1 MKSRGAAK
9 GPVETAFE
17 GRARR
22 AELLGGES
30 TSTSAVAL
38 LRFAAGLYRVQ
49 GAIAGSIEAQSATR
63 PLTGSLARDADVVL
77 REAPRLFQYVR
88 ECAPEALAKE
98 ALIRSKDDASVSRS
112 RILVYWG
119 DEVASQGDYLSRAV
133 LRPYVEVLSALQIGP
148 DRVHRSGRCPFCG
161 GPAWISARRSDSGM
175 DGARRLLGCAL
186 CGTEWQFNR
195 GRCPCCSEEEPKK
208 LPSFQSDAYP
218 SVRIEACETCHRYLK
233 SVDQTLDAR
242 SIPEVD
248 DLVSLAMD
256 VWALEEGYIRLEP
269 GLAGV

>member
-1 MKSRGAAK
+1 VKSRGAAK

-22 AELLGGES
+22 AELLGEGS
-30 TSTSAVAL
+30 ISTSAEAP

-49 GAIAGSIEAQSATR
+49 GAIAGAIQRQSATR
-63 PLTGSLARDADVVL
+63 ALTGSLARDADVVL
-77 REAPRLFQYVR
+77 RESTRLFQYVV
-88 ECAPEALAKE
+88 ESGPEALAGE
-98 ALIRSKDDASVSRS
+98 ALARSRDEASVARS
-112 RILVYWG
+112 RTLVYWG
-119 DEVASQGDYLSRAV
+119 DEVASQADYLSRAV
-133 LRPYVEVLSALQIGP
+133 LRPYVEVLSALRISP
-148 DRVHRSGRCPFCG
+148 DRSHRTGRCPFCG
-161 GPAWISARRSDSGM
+161 GAAWISARRSDSGM

-186 CGTEWQFNR
+186 CGGEWQFNR

-208 LPSFQSDAYP
+208 LPSFQSEAHP

-233 SVDQTLDAR
+233 SIDQTLDAR

-256 VWALEEGYIRLEP
+256 VWALEEGYTRLEP